1 MKSLIS
7 LFILILPIYS
17 LIKISKKTDYFQ
29 DNFQDSNIESTTE
42 TIPLIKFKNCS
53 QFEQNEIKKCAGS
66 LYELGIFDEHFDG
79 FNWHNAILTAKSYF
93 SKMCDNFLNFNVCI
107 EPYKLGCLSEEPARE
122 RYEFV
127 VNLFEFLCRDGYGEV
142 TKNLECF
149 QKTMTRAEMMQ
160 CQAEMLADTNKISTQ
175 IPEDG
180 IAKDSAVCGAM
191 RNYVDCVRYPVK
203 YECGYRAW
211 LNVREIIVK
220 PLEVIMPQCEFN
232 GSIRT
237 SYTFIIFITIVL
249 SLFFI

>member
-1 MKSLIS
+1 MKKNFFSL
-7 LFILILPIYS
+7 LFILPVYS
-17 LIKISKKTDYFQ
+17 LIKIPKEQDNIYVDFQ
-29 DNFQDSNIESTTE
+29 DNTIESTPEIVPT
-42 TIPLIKFKNCS
+42 IKFKNCS

-66 LYELGIFDEHFDG
+66 FYELGLFDENFDG
-79 FNWHNAILTAKSYF
+79 FNWHNAMITAKTYF
-93 SKMCDNFLNFNVCI
+93 IKICDNFLNFDICI

-122 RYEFV
+122 RYEFIV
-127 VNLFEFLCRDGYGEV
+127 KLFEFICRDGYGEV

-149 QKTMTRAEMMQ
+149 HKTMTRAEMMQ
-160 CQAEMLADTNKISTQ
+160 CQAEMLADTNKITTQ

-180 IAKDSAVCGAM
+180 IAKDNAVCGAM

-232 GSIRT
+232 HGSKK
-237 SYTFIIFITIVL
+237 SL
-249 SLFFI
+249 SLFVLVLIIFLFI

>member
-1 MKSLIS
+1 MEEL
-7 LFILILPIYS
+7 
-17 LIKISKKTDYFQ
+17 Q
-29 DNFQDSNIESTTE
+29 DTTIEDTTA
-42 TIPLIKFKNCS
+42 IVQSIKFKNCS

-66 LYELGIFDEHFDG
+66 LYELGIFDEHFNG
-79 FNWHNAILTAKSYF
+79 FNWHTALTTAKAYF
-93 SKMCDNFLNFNVCI
+93 GKLCDNFLNFNVCI

-122 RYEFV
+122 RYEFIV
-127 VNLFEFLCRDGYGEV
+127 KLFEFLCHDGYGEV

-160 CQAEMLADTNKISTQ
+160 CQAEMLADTNKISSQ
-175 IPEDG
+175 IPEESVT
-180 IAKDSAVCGAM
+180 KDNAVCGAM

-232 GSIRT
+232 HGSRKSIPLLMLIL
-237 SYTFIIFITIVL
+237 IIF
-249 SLFFI
+249 LFI